1 LKYTDLKTVPDM
13 IAKIDSTPLA
23 LYVFTEDMEEAAYIR
38 DNTSSGGMC
47 INDAMGHMFVTS
59 FAFGGFGTSGMGSY
73 RGKASIDTFSHR
85 KSVAN
90 VPTSDM
96 FEGLLEWRYADGS
109 KEVLA
114 AKHQGFRANLEGKLE
129 G

>member
-1 LKYTDLKTVPDM
+1 M
-13 IAKIDSTPLA
+13 IAEIEATPLA
-23 LYVFTEDMEEAAYIR
+23 LYVFTEDMDEAAYIR
-38 DNTSSGGMC
+38 DHTSSGGMS

-73 RGKASIDTFSHR
+73 RGRASIDTFSHR

-90 VPTSDM
+90 VPTSEG
-96 FEGLLEWRYADGS
+96 FEGLLEWRYPDGGAA
-109 KEVLA
+109 VLK
-114 AKHQGFRANLEGKLE
+114 AKHEGFRANLEGKLE